1 MNGAPMR
8 TTPLAFSFGFS
19 GSPMT
24 RLTSI
29 HWKMPRPLMGGL
41 MGGTGGEL
49 LPHGGCGLPI
59 RMALPDA
66 LFFGAIAQPFEPPR
80 VSLRAT
86 TVPVEQP
93 GVKLHAT
100 ALAAEMPPFCQA
112 EINAGR
118 LSWLGMTWKW
128 TMY

>member
-1 MNGAPMR
+1 MKGAPAR

-24 RLTSI
+24 RLASI
-29 HWKMPRPLMGGL
+29 NWKMPRP
-41 MGGTGGEL
+41 GTGVL
-49 LPHGGCGLPI
+49 LPQGKCGLPI

-86 TVPVEQP
+86 AVLLGQP
-93 GVKLHAT
+93 GVWLHAT
-100 ALAAEMPPFCQA
+100 RLASDMPPSCQA
-112 EINAGR
+112 EINAGI
-118 LSWLGMTWKW
+118 LSWLGMKRKW